1 MVARPKTYW
10 LILLFVACALAT
22 GSASGLDPQRRPA
35 QKPAAPAAVQPAPA
49 PPPAPV
55 LGRLPAILTLREQ
68 AEMHNAWLTVRL
80 ERLLPELMRQEGFD
94 MWIVIC
100 RENNEDP
107 VFRSLVPFTT
117 LYASRTSI
125 LVFTDKGPEGIE
137 RLSVSRSGIGQFYK
151 AAWDPDR
158 SDQWTRLGEIIRE
171 RSPKK
176 IGINESETFNYGDG
190 ITATLK
196 KKLLAAVP
204 DELQSRIQPAE
215 RLAIRWLERRTP
227 DEMEVYPHIV
237 AIAHAII
244 AEAFSRTVITPGVT
258 TTDDVVW
265 YFRER
270 SRQLGLTNWFQ
281 PSVDIQRAR
290 NSPYGD
296 SKVIHRGDLL
306 HCDFGITYLSLC
318 TDTQQMAYVLQDGEV
333 DAPKGLQA
341 AFARA
346 NRLQDI
352 HLAEMRVGLTGNA
365 MLAAI
370 LKRAKSEG
378 LQASVYTHPL
388 GFHGHAAGTIIG
400 LWDQQGGVAGLGDF
414 PLYEDTAHSVEL
426 NVRSVV
432 QEWGNIDVRI
442 PLEQD
447 ILFRRSGASWMDQ
460 RQTAITLIR

>member
-1 MVARPKTYW
+1 MVSRQRTFG
-10 LILLFVACALAT
+10 LVLVFVACTLAIA
-22 GSASGLDPQRRPA
+22 SASGPGQQRRPA
-35 QKPAAPAAVQPAPA
+35 QQPAAPAAQPA
-49 PPPAPV
+49 PPPAPA

-68 AEMHNAWLTVRL
+68 AEMYDAWLTVRL
-80 ERLLPELMRQEGFD
+80 DRLLPELMRAEGFD

-117 LYASRTSI
+117 MYASRTSI
-125 LVFTDKGPEGIE
+125 LVFTDKGPEGVE
-137 RLSVSRSGIGQFYK
+137 RLSVSRAGIGQLYK

-158 SDQWTRLGEIIRE
+158 VDQWTRVGELVKD

-176 IGINESETFNYGDG
+176 IGINESDTFNYGDG
-190 ITATLK
+190 ITATMK
-196 KKLLAAVP
+196 KKLMAALP
-204 DELQSRIQPAE
+204 AEFQSRVQPAE

-237 AIAHAII
+237 AIAHGII

-270 SRQLGLTNWFQ
+270 SRQLGLENWFQ
-281 PSVDIQRAR
+281 PTVDIQRPR
-290 NSPYGD
+290 DTPYGA

-306 HCDFGITYLSLC
+306 HCDFGIRYLNLC
-318 TDTQQMAYVLQDGEV
+318 TDTQQMAYVLKDGEA
-333 DAPKGLQA
+333 DAPKGLRD
-341 AFARA
+341 AFARG

-352 HLAEMRVGLTGNA
+352 HLAEMRAGLTGNA

-370 LKRAKSEG
+370 LKRAKTEG
-378 LQASVYTHPL
+378 LQASVYTHPI

-400 LWDQQGGVAGLGDF
+400 LWDQQGGVPGLGDF
-414 PLYEDTAHSVEL
+414 PLFEDTAHSVEL
-426 NVRSVV
+426 NIRSVV
-432 QEWGNIDVRI
+432 PEWGNIDVRI

-447 ILFRRSGASWMDQ
+447 ILFRRGGASWMDQ